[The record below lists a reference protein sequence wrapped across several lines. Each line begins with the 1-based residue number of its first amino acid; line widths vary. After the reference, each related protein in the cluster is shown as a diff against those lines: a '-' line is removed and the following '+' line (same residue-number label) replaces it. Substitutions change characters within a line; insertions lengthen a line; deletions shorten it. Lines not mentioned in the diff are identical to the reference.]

1 MKKILS
7 MMVFVAVTMSA
18 QAKVRLPHVIG
29 DNMVL
34 QQQTDARLWGW
45 AKPGK
50 TVTVSTSWSDQK
62 VTPRLART
70 GSGW

>member
-34 QQQTDARLWGW
+34 QHL
-45 AKPGK
+45 
-50 TVTVSTSWSDQK
+50 VE
-62 VTPRLART
+62 
-70 GSGW
+70 